1 MKKFILVL
9 GIFLFSSV
17 ILNAQE
23 TKDENPNAPQIKF
36 ETLIHDYGKVL
47 KDSDGKFKF
56 IFTNTGKEPLIL
68 SQPRSSCGC
77 TVPTW
82 PKKPILPGKSDEI
95 EVTYA
100 TSQIGPFAKTITI
113 MSNAKTPI
121 VVLKIQGEVV
131 EKLVDGTPSKNS
143 GSAPTSK

>member
-1 MKKFILVL
+1 ML
-9 GIFLFSSV
+9 LFSSV

-23 TKDENPNAPQIKF
+23 QKDENPNAAQIKF
-36 ETLIHDYGKVL
+36 ETLIHDYGKIL

-56 IFTNTGKEPLIL
+56 VFTNTGKEPLIL

-100 TSQIGPFAKTITI
+100 TNRVGPFAKTVTI
-113 MSNAKTPI
+113 MSNAKTPV

-131 EKLVDGTPSKNS
+131 DKLVDGTPSKNS
-143 GSAPTSK
+143 GSAPTNK

>member
-1 MKKFILVL
+1 M
-9 GIFLFSSV
+9 FLFSAP

-23 TKDENPNAPQIKF
+23 QKDENPNAAQIKF
-36 ETLIHDYGKVL
+36 ETLIHDYGKIL

-100 TSQIGPFAKTITI
+100 TNRVGPFAKTVTI
-113 MSNAKTPI
+113 MSNAKTPV

-131 EKLVDGTPSKNS
+131 DKLVDGTPSKNS
-143 GSAPTSK
+143 GSAPTNK

>member
-1 MKKFILVL
+1 M
-9 GIFLFSSV
+9 FLFSSV

-23 TKDENPNAPQIKF
+23 QKDENPNAAQIKF
-36 ETLIHDYGKVL
+36 ETLIHDYGKIL

-100 TSQIGPFAKTITI
+100 TNRVGPFDKTVTI
-113 MSNAKTPI
+113 MSNAKTPV

-131 EKLVDGTPSKNS
+131 EKLVDGTPAKDS
-143 GSAPTSK
+143 GSAPTNK

>member
-1 MKKFILVL
+1 MRKIIIVFSML
-9 GIFLFSSV
+9 LFSSV

-23 TKDENPNAPQIKF
+23 QKDENPNAAQIKF
-36 ETLIHDYGKVL
+36 ETLIHDYGKIL

-56 IFTNTGKEPLIL
+56 VFTNTGKEPLIL

-100 TSQIGPFAKTITI
+100 TNRVGPFAKTVTI
-113 MSNAKTPI
+113 MSNAKTPV

-131 EKLVDGTPSKNS
+131 DKLVDGTPSKNS
-143 GSAPTSK
+143 GSAPTNK

>member
-1 MKKFILVL
+1 M
-9 GIFLFSSV
+9 FLFSTL

-23 TKDENPNAPQIKF
+23 RKEPDQDAPQIKF
-36 ETLIHDYGKVL
+36 ETLIHDYGKIL

-56 IFTNTGKEPLIL
+56 VFTNTGKEPLIL

-100 TSQIGPFAKTITI
+100 TNRVGPFAKTVTV
-113 MSNAKTPI
+113 MSNAKTPV

-131 EKLVDGTPSKNS
+131 EKLVDGTPSKDS
-143 GSAPTSK
+143 GSAPTNK